1 MVNKENKMIRFKRFI
16 KSSFQKLT
24 LMVMITPMFTDM
36 VYAAEKAE
44 EAATNNDLAGK
55 LNTFMNSIYMLI
67 VKLTTVSAGT
77 AAAVCLFL
85 MFFSKSSKVVEESS
99 GWLKR
104 IVLCWAAIIFMSVI
118 IGFINTNLGSAQDL
132 TTIQ

>member
-1 MVNKENKMIRFKRFI
+1 MVNKESKMVRFKHFI

-24 LMVMITPMFTDM
+24 IMVMITPMFTDT
-36 VYAAEKAE
+36 VYAA